1 MNSSEEAQRRL
12 IGEIL
17 VEMGFTD
24 IRSINEARRAQMNAP
39 QRRLGELLIE
49 MGCVRPDQLSAALAR
64 QSHGNP
70 APRSEAH

>member
-1 MNSSEEAQRRL
+1 VGEQRRL

-24 IRSINEARRAQMNAP
+24 LSSINEARRVQMNQP

-49 MGCVRPDQLSAALAR
+49 MGCVRQEQLQAALAR
-64 QSHGNP
+64 QTSQSP
-70 APRSEAH
+70 PPR